1 MEKTLKESFSVFG
14 KTTLRKFSKL
24 KIYVEGLSKV
34 QWFLN
39 NRLEQIWL
47 PIWSC
52 STPTTLLFMTH
63 SSSDLKIATILSVLL
78 LLYEI
83 DYSK

>member
-34 QWFLN
+34 SIIKVRSEL
-39 NRLEQIWL
+39 
-47 PIWSC
+47 
-52 STPTTLLFMTH
+52 T
-63 SSSDLKIATILSVLL
+63 
-78 LLYEI
+78 
-83 DYSK
+83 

>member
-34 QWFLN
+34 NFNVNKIGADLVTNIILLN
-39 NRLEQIWL
+39 PLLI
-47 PIWSC
+47 
-52 STPTTLLFMTH
+52 TLHDT
-63 SSSDLKIATILSVLL
+63 DLITL
-78 LLYEI
+78 
-83 DYSK
+83 